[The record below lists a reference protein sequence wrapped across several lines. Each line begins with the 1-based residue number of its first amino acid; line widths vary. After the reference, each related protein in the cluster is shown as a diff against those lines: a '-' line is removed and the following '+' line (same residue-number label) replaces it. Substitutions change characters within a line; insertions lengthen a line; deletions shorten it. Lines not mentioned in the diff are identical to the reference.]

1 MTILLMKAM
10 YYVWLRTDL
19 KVQTVC
25 QFLTL
30 TIVHNL
36 DLHLLRLKR
45 KEQIETAEK
54 VLSVPDYT
62 KQFKAITMLLDALFP
77 VS

>member
-1 MTILLMKAM
+1 MH
-10 YYVWLRTDL
+10 
-19 KVQTVC
+19 C
-25 QFLTL
+25 QFSTL
-30 TIVHNL
+30 TIIHNL